1 MQARGHSTANEVG
14 VGACRKPVAHSF
26 RMKVTDLKKIA
37 IVGSGS
43 IGLYYGG
50 RLAACGGNVHFL
62 MRSGFEEA
70 RRSGIRIYSKDAGD
84 ILLES
89 PMVFREPE
97 AIGLCDLVIVGLKT
111 TANGSLKNLL
121 PPLLQKETLLLTLQN
136 GLGNEEALAEL
147 HDARRILGGLC
158 FVCLTRRTPATVDH
172 FGHGTLSIGE
182 FAQRPSARS
191 RLIVE
196 AFRETG
202 VEARVVEKLAAE
214 RWRKLVWNIPFNGL
228 SVAEGGATVDRI
240 LADPQLHCECR
251 ALMDETVAAANALGH
266 PIEADYASFQIE
278 RSYSMGSYKPSTL
291 VDWLAGEP
299 LELEAIWGRPLNLAR
314 GAGVRMPHLERLF
327 ERLVATNRG
336 ICKTA

>member
-1 MQARGHSTANEVG
+1 
-14 VGACRKPVAHSF
+14 
-26 RMKVTDLKKIA
+26 
-37 IVGSGS
+37 
-43 IGLYYGG
+43 
-50 RLAACGGNVHFL
+50 

-196 AFRETG
+196 AFRGTRSRGESGRKTG
-202 VEARVVEKLAAE
+202 RGAVAEAGLEYS
-214 RWRKLVWNIPFNGL
+214 FYGL

-327 ERLVATNRG
+327 ERFGRYEPRYP
-336 ICKTA
+336 